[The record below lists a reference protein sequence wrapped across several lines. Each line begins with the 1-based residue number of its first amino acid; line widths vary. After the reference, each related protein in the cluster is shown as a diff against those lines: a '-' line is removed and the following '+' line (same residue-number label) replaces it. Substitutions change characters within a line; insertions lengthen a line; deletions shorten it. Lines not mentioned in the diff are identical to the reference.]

1 MKLKNNLTVESQ
13 MQKYIANGFC
23 VGQLEQIQQG
33 LEDNVDVSK
42 FASFRYNP
50 GVMCLLRE
58 LITFDDEFDIDD
70 YTKDYKLE
78 IERLFSRHDALAHSH
93 VDVEP
98 FNDAPRKH
106 IIAWGPYY
114 TVDKS
119 ARSK

>member
-13 MQKYIANGFC
+13 MQKYIAKCFYS
-23 VGQLEQIQQG
+23 GQLEQIQQG

-42 FASFRYNP
+42 FASFRYP
-50 GVMCLLRE
+50 TGVMCLLRE
-58 LITFDDEFDIDD
+58 LITFDDEFNIDD
-70 YTKDYKLE
+70 YIKDYKLE
-78 IERLFSRHDALAHSH
+78 IERLFSRHDALSHSH

-106 IIAWGPYY
+106 IIARSPYY

-119 ARSK
+119 ERLK

>member
-1 MKLKNNLTVESQ
+1 MRLKNNLTVESQ
-13 MQKYIANGFC
+13 MQKYIANGFYAR
-23 VGQLEQIQQG
+23 QLEQIQQG
-33 LEDNVDVSK
+33 LEDNADVSK
-42 FASFRYNP
+42 FASFRYNS

-58 LITFDDEFDIDD
+58 LITFDDDFDIDD

-78 IERLFSRHDALAHSH
+78 IERLFSRHDTLAHSH

-98 FNDAPRKH
+98 FNDAPRNH